1 MDAFLENWQNNL
13 VSAIFF
19 SPRTEPSARFL
30 APAFYHRDRIAFS
43 YVSTSTNDALKL
55 MEKFNINKRR
65 ETLLMFNEDA
75 SSPVATISVSFLS
88 TNLILKVEVKKG
100 GERNNE
106 EP

>member
-1 MDAFLENWQNNL
+1 
-13 VSAIFF
+13 
-19 SPRTEPSARFL
+19 
-30 APAFYHRDRIAFS
+30 
-43 YVSTSTNDALKL
+43 

-100 GERNNE
+100 RREK
-106 EP
+106 

>member
-1 MDAFLENWQNNL
+1 
-13 VSAIFF
+13 
-19 SPRTEPSARFL
+19 
-30 APAFYHRDRIAFS
+30 
-43 YVSTSTNDALKL
+43 
-55 MEKFNINKRR
+55 
-65 ETLLMFNEDA
+65 MFNEDA